1 MMKIKSIIT
10 ALMISTS
17 GMIMAQNEGMS
28 IVKAQPEV
36 AGEKLFSLE
45 DLNFGGMN
53 YRNMRPENRY
63 TAWWGDE
70 LVRLEVE
77 KVSIINKVK
86 GSEKTLFTLEELNS
100 WAGLEGN
107 EVVRSLLYA
116 SFPYAKRTL
125 ALVFND
131 KKRMIIDFKAKK
143 LVLSQQRKGSL
154 EWNPKSKADAL
165 LRDDNLFLCK
175 ADGTEKEIGNHDG
188 SREIVYGQAVHRN
201 EFGIEKGTFWSP
213 DGQKLAFYRMDQSMV
228 TDYPQV
234 DLFERVAKHDPDK
247 YPMAGMTSHK
257 VTIGIAD
264 VAADSDGKS
273 VYLNV
278 GDPTDRYFTNIQWAP
293 DGKSIYLFEVNR
305 DQNHTS
311 LDQYSVET
319 GEKMRTLYEEKDEKY
334 VEPLHPISFLPW
346 DNEKFLLWSQKDG
359 YMHLYLMNT
368 EGRML
373 KQLTKGAFVVSKIAG
388 FCQKTK
394 SVIIL
399 SNEIHP
405 LQMNFFA
412 VNIET
417 GKRTLIDNGRGVH
430 SGTLSE
436 SGLYLLDSYSEPD
449 IPHNIDII
457 NTQNKK
463 RVNYL
468 TAANPWAGYKIP
480 QYLSGA
486 IKAADG
492 ITDLYYRM
500 VRPADF
506 DASKKYPT
514 VVYVYGGPHAH
525 NVDARWLWA
534 SRSWETYMAQKGY
547 IIFILDNRGSENRG
561 KDFEQ
566 VTFRHLGQEEMKD
579 QMCGV
584 EYLKSLPYVDAD
596 RLGVHGW
603 SYGGFMTIS
612 LMTNYPDV
620 FKVGVAGG
628 PVIDWKWY
636 EVMYGERYMDTP
648 ESNPEG
654 YAQASLLDKAKNLKG
669 RLQII
674 TGMNDPTV
682 VPQHCLMFLNACSE
696 AGTHPDFFAYPGEG
710 HNMMGHKSVHLH
722 QRITQYFEDYL
733 K

>member
-1 MMKIKSIIT
+1 
-10 ALMISTS
+10 MISTS

-63 TAWWGDE
+63 TTWWGDE

-86 GSEKTLFTLEELNS
+86 GGEKTLFTLEELNS

-143 LVLSQQRKGSL
+143 LVWSQQRNGSL
-154 EWNPKSKADAL
+154 EWNAESKADAL
-165 LRDDNLFLCK
+165 LKDDNLFIRN
-175 ADGTEKEIGNHDG
+175 ADGREKEIGNHDG

-234 DLFERVAKHDPDK
+234 DLFERVAKHTPDK

-264 VAADSDGKS
+264 VTADSDGKS

-480 QYLSGA
+480 QYLSGS

-579 QMCGV
+579 QICGV

-696 AGTHPDFFAYPGEG
+696 AGTQPDFFAYPGEG